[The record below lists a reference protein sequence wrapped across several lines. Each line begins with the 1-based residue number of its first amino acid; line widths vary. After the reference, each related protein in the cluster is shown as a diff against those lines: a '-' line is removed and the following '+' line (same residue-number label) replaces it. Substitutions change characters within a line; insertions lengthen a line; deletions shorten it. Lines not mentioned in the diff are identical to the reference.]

1 MSVLSDL
8 LSRRVSLETGLLN
21 KITLSGLPG
30 ADFGSSL
37 VGRLTCGFHR
47 DLFAFPS
54 ANTSLDI
61 ALLLQSLVLGQLLA
75 VVGNILCGVVLEL
88 GFRVGP
94 RRTLDVWEK
103 AVIAVPTAKA
113 VAGAVPRSLLEVFV
127 LRVRA
132 LAAVDLSL
140 PLLMTRASAG
150 VSGYFHKINI
160 ELSMSASCDFAA
172 V

>member
-1 MSVLSDL
+1 MRVLSDL
-8 LSRRVSLETGLLN
+8 LSRRVALETGLLD

-30 ADFGSSL
+30 TDFSPSL
-37 VGRLTCGFHR
+37 VGRLTCGFHS

-75 VVGNILCGVVLEL
+75 VVGDILCGVVLEL
-88 GFRVGP
+88 SFRVGS
-94 RRTLDVWEK
+94 RRALDVREE
-103 AVIAVPTAKA
+103 AVIAVPAAKA
-113 VAGAVPRSLLEVFV
+113 VARAVPRSLLEVFV

-132 LAAVDLSL
+132 LAAIDLPL
-140 PLLMTRASAG
+140 PLLMTRASA
-150 VSGYFHKINI
+150 VTSTRSMSSS
-160 ELSMSASCDFAA
+160 SMSASCDFAA